1 MSAKIFIAGL
11 LQVSSLLLVA
21 LLVGCGGGSGKPA
34 GPGFEAVAPI
44 LSEHCIACHQENGIA
59 PFPLTSYTDARAKA
73 SPAAGVWRLPDGE
86 AYYRDALRN
95 FTTTNLTPKEVH
107 QMGLD
112 QARELGARAET
123 ILAKQGMTKGTGLL
137 ARALPTARTARGRAI
152 SRATHE

>member
-73 SPAAGVWRLPDGE
+73 AQIKPAVTSREMPPSNADNSGSCGSFNNARWLTSAEIATLSGWADAGAPL
-86 AYYRDALRN
+86 
-95 FTTTNLTPKEVH
+95 
-107 QMGLD
+107 
-112 QARELGARAET
+112 
-123 ILAKQGMTKGTGLL
+123 GTGPATL
-137 ARALPTARTARGRAI
+137 AVPEPEHLAGDRK
-152 SRATHE
+152 SVV